1 MAKLSEYAF
10 VASMLM
16 TGLAFILYLMYAI
29 SGVRAARMQTAGGP
43 GTTTQVGLI
52 SGPRTAAIGRYA
64 TIVTWLATLSL
75 LVSLLF
81 RAIVTGHGPFAN
93 MYEFSMAFAF
103 GVLVSYLY
111 FERKYHQ
118 RILALVALPVAL
130 GMLLYAATIPAD
142 IEPLIPALQN
152 NLLLTVHV
160 ATAIVAYGSF
170 AIAFAASYLFLIQ
183 TGSALTILSATIA
196 GAIAAIFGAV
206 SGGASTAFVYGMLVT
221 VLVLVAMAIV
231 TRLTAGRAAV
241 EGDAA
246 GDATRGRWGLP
257 KPLVLDEIGYRAVVV
272 GFPFL
277 TLTIILG
284 AVWAETAWGSYW
296 SWDPKE
302 TASLVTWLIYGAYLH
317 ARVMRGWRGN
327 RAAWLLVIGFLA
339 TLLTYFG
346 NLIFG
351 GLHSYSGLG

>member
-10 VASMLM
+10 IASILM
-16 TGLAFILYLMYAI
+16 TGFALALYVLYAV
-29 SGVRAARMQTAGGP
+29 SGLRAARMQTAGATVNT
-43 GTTTQVGLI
+43 GTVGFV
-52 SGPRTAAIGRYA
+52 SGPRTAALGTYA
-64 TIVTWLATLSL
+64 TILTWLATLA
-75 LVSLLF
+75 LLF
-81 RAIVTGHGPFAN
+81 SMVLRALVTGHGPFAN

-103 GVLVSYLY
+103 GVLVTYLY
-111 FERKYHQ
+111 FERRYHQ
-118 RILALVALPVAL
+118 RILALLALPVAL
-130 GMLLYAATIPAD
+130 GMLLYANTIPAD
-142 IEPLIPALQN
+142 IEPLMPALQN

-170 AIAFAASYLFLIQ
+170 AIAFAASTLFLLQ
-183 TGSALTILSATIA
+183 TRHATSIA
-196 GAIAAIFGAV
+196 ITAAVGFGAMGV
-206 SGGASTAFVYGMLVT
+206 GALMGGAELALKLGMGSIAVA
-221 VLVLVAMAIV
+221 LVALAV
-231 TRLTAGRAAV
+231 VDWLTHRNAP
-241 EGDAA
+241 
-246 GDATRGRWGLP
+246 ATAEATGGRWGLP
-257 KPLVLDEIGYRAVVV
+257 KPMVLDEIGYRAVVI

-284 AVWAETAWGSYW
+284 AVWAETAWGRYW

-302 TASLVTWLIYGAYLH
+302 TASLVTWFIYGAYLH

-327 RAAWLLVIGFLA
+327 KAAWLLVIGFLA